1 MNDAVGAMKIDRLK
15 IDRLEIDRLEIDDGR
30 SAGENRKTAN
40 KENVAHDAICAITV
54 VTAMPVA
61 NTKVRAKIRKIVFMI
76 RLSSR
81 AATFPEQAAAS
92 VMAVTEAR
100 FFGGWGPAFRKKSWY
115 INRLHQI
122 R

>member
-1 MNDAVGAMKIDRLK
+1 MK
-15 IDRLEIDRLEIDDGR
+15 IDRLEINDSR
-30 SAGENRKTAN
+30 SAGEDRETAN
-40 KENVAHDAICAITV
+40 RENQDVAHDAICAITV

-81 AATFPEQAAAS
+81 AATLPEQAAAS

-100 FFGGWGPAFRKKSWY
+100 FGGWGPAFRKKSWY
-115 INRLHQI
+115 INRLHTSTRLPTQI